1 MISLESAGGSISPW
15 AAAAFSAVFRRRET
29 AWSHR
34 FSCVL
39 AVVSHWA
46 VCRRVA
52 VNRRRLGRASSSAS
66 RRRFPAAIGA
76 GRYRSR

>member
-15 AAAAFSAVFRRRET
+15 AAAVFSAVFRRRET

-39 AVVSHWA
+39 AIVSHWA
-46 VCRRVA
+46 RRV
-52 VNRRRLGRASSSAS
+52 
-66 RRRFPAAIGA
+66 AIGA
-76 GRYRSR
+76 GPHSAAATSSPM